1 MTRKITRALANIAYG
16 LEDCLYL
23 GSLDAL
29 RDWGHAKDYVRMQW
43 LMLQQEVAE
52 DYVVATGVQLSVRD
66 FVKMAAS
73 QIGVTL
79 EFLGSGAS
87 EVGVV
92 ASIDT
97 VLFDELELTHIKSG
111 MEIVKVDPRYYRP
124 AEVQSLLG
132 DPSKA
137 KAQLGWQPEITI
149 EQMCEEMMINDL
161 KFARRNSLL
170 KTHGYE

>member
-1 MTRKITRALANIAYG
+1 
-16 LEDCLYL
+16 
-23 GSLDAL
+23 
-29 RDWGHAKDYVRMQW
+29 
-43 LMLQQEVAE
+43 
-52 DYVVATGVQLSVRD
+52 
-66 FVKMAAS
+66 
-73 QIGVTL
+73 
-79 EFLGSGAS
+79 
-87 EVGVV
+87 
-92 ASIDT
+92 
-97 VLFDELELTHIKSG
+97 